1 MRQIHDILKEKSYS
15 VYELVIIYAVVVVF
29 QKIVGII

>member
-15 VYELVIIYAVVVVF
+15 VYALVFIYAVVVVF
-29 QKIVGII
+29 QKIVGML